1 MEENNIQTTT
11 EETVQETGL
20 TLTGEA
26 TLEARPIE
34 TITAEIWLLK
44 QQAGAAILEIGRR
57 LIEAKA
63 ALPHGEWETWLAEK
77 VEFSDATARRFMRLA
92 KEYGN
97 QSTVTVLGASKAL
110 VLLALPASERDEF
123 MAEKHLVNGQEK
135 TVEEMSKRELET
147 AIRERDEAR
156 KQVAAL
162 RDDLQTQLEEQ
173 RAVYDTDTAD
183 LRGKIEEAENRAAG
197 YEQKLKAA
205 KEKAAQDA
213 AAAEADLAA
222 LRDQLEDLKAAP
234 KEVAVEKVVDQ
245 DAVKAAADAAKREAE
260 DRLKKKI
267 ERAEKAKDAA
277 EKAKA
282 KAEQDLAALKV
293 AQEEQAAIVAKEKEA
308 MAEQVA
314 ALQKKLAVASS
325 SEVAI
330 FKLHFGQAQESIN
343 KMTECIQRMTE
354 GGAAEDAGKLTKA
367 LSALLTATM
376 DVLK

>member
-11 EETVQETGL
+11 EETAQETGL
-20 TLTGEA
+20 TLAGEA

-156 KQVAAL
+156 KQAEAL
-162 RDDLQTQLEEQ
+162 Q
-173 RAVYDTDTAD
+173 AD
-183 LRGKIEEAENRAAG
+183 LEAQEAATAAQKEKAIEAENRAMG
-197 YEQKLKAA
+197 YEMKLAEA
-205 KEKAAQDA
+205 RDKAAQDA

-293 AQEEQAAIVAKEKEA
+293 AQEEQAAIAAKEKEA

-343 KMTECIQRMTE
+343 KMTDCIQRMTE